1 MMFLPTISICGME
14 MFMETKMK
22 HKKKIMGH
30 TIFVPIDTS
39 IEVKVSCNFYT
50 NKCEWCGSMFRSFK
64 DAKYCSPS
72 HKASAGRK
80 RMVQNYQIEI
90 ASLKEKLKLYEENE
104 S

>member
-1 MMFLPTISICGME
+1 
-14 MFMETKMK
+14 MK

-30 TIFVPIDTS
+30 TIFVPIDAS
-39 IEVKVSCNFYT
+39 LEVKVSCNFYT

-64 DAKYCSPS
+64 DAKYCSSS

-90 ASLKEKLKLYEENE
+90 ASLREKLKLYESKHNN
-104 S
+104 